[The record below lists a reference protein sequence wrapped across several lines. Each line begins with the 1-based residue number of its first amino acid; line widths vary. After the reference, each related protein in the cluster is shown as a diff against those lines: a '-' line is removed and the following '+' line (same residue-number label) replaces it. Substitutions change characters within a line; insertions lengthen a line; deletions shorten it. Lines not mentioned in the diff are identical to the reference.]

1 MQQMLASGGNM
12 GEKSPVIPK
21 EWHGKKAT
29 ALDRAKIAYLPPRE
43 RPDGASSCCIDSPVR
58 TADRADVPKKFARL

>member
-1 MQQMLASGGNM
+1 MTEDAGRTQKGAKASFEEMMQQMLASGGNM

-43 RPDGASSCCIDSPVR
+43 RPE
-58 TADRADVPKKFARL
+58 